1 MKIREAMSPDCLT
14 CGPGDSIATA
24 GQLMARE
31 NFGSVPVA
39 EDNRLVG
46 MLTDRDIVIRGVAN
60 GCDATTMTV
69 GELMSDKLYYCYDDQ
84 DVEEVADNMGDMQVR
99 RLPVVDRNKKLVGI
113 VSLGDLATEGPR
125 TNAAG
130 DALTDISRPAA

>member
-1 MKIREAMSPDCLT
+1 
-14 CGPGDSIATA
+14 
-24 GQLMARE
+24 
-31 NFGSVPVA
+31 
-39 EDNRLVG
+39 